1 MTDGMLQ
8 MLKAFD
14 FCIAYFV
21 IQLGRCALISFFILG
36 TVLLVRVFI
45 LKDKVFAKGMAW
57 GIFLV
62 VPFLGKLKAFYEDTI
77 VTLPFL
83 YWQGLCIKYMWV
95 RYGYLLGMIVSAIW
109 LYCKQRKSTKA
120 IKDLKADLG
129 VDGTVYIS
137 ELPVSPFSIGLFKP
151 KIIIPDIMRKE
162 FGETE
167 LHTIIL
173 HEKTHIQLGHIWIF
187 MFWKILAVL
196 LWINPF
202 LIRSMSKLKED
213 MEVICDRVTIGRS
226 GMNATGYGKLV
237 IKSMALLKADMN
249 DAVTFTGEKDF
260 VSAKERIKHIRD
272 YEPCKTGR
280 IVATIICGIVIV
292 VSLVFLTAKISFPRY
307 TELTDVTIMDEN
319 NQVVAQGKEDLFE
332 NVFVFEKNKVEV
344 NNKAFCDTV
353 GSNDI
358 EQKIYYVY
366 WGGYMKIPGIGGA
379 TNCISIED
387 LDKGDKTYIPY
398 KNAGDGFIMKL
409 IKWL

>member
-1 MTDGMLQ
+1 MTDGMIQ
-8 MLKAFD
+8 IAKAFD
-14 FCIAYFV
+14 FCVCYIV
-21 IQLGRCALISFFILG
+21 IQLGRCALISFFVLG
-36 TVLLVRVFI
+36 TLLLIRAFI
-45 LKDKVFAKGMAW
+45 LKDKVFAKGMVW
-57 GIFLV
+57 GIFLI
-62 VPFLGKLKAFYEDTI
+62 VPFMGKLKVFYGDTI

-83 YWQGLCIKYMWV
+83 YWQGLCIKHMWV

-120 IKDLKADLG
+120 IKDLKADSV

-137 ELPVSPFSIGLFKP
+137 ELPVSPFSTGLFKP

-162 FGETE
+162 FSETE
-167 LHTIIL
+167 LHTIML

-237 IKSMALLKADMN
+237 IKSMALLKAEMN

-260 VSAKERIKHIRD
+260 VSAKERIRHIRD

-280 IVATIICGIVIV
+280 IITTIICGTVVV

-319 NQVVAQGKEDLFE
+319 NQVVAQGKEDMFE
-332 NVFVFEKNKVEV
+332 NVLVFGKNKVEI
-344 NNKAFCDTV
+344 NNNAFCDTV
-353 GSNDI
+353 GSNDA

-379 TNCISIED
+379 MNCISIED
-387 LDKGDKTYIPY
+387 LDKGEKTYIPY

>member
-8 MLKAFD
+8 MVKAFD
-14 FCIAYFV
+14 ICVSYFV
-21 IQLGRCALISFFILG
+21 IQLGRCALISFFVLG
-36 TVLLVRVFI
+36 AILLVRVFI
-45 LKDKVFAKGMAW
+45 LKDKVFAKGMVW
-57 GIFLV
+57 GIFLI
-62 VPFLGKLKAFYEDTI
+62 VPFMGKLKVFYGDTI

-95 RYGYLLGMIVSAIW
+95 RCGYLLGMIVSAIW

-237 IKSMALLKADMN
+237 IKSMALLKAEMN

-280 IVATIICGIVIV
+280 IITTIICGTVVV

-319 NQVVAQGKEDLFE
+319 NQVVAQGKEDMFE
-332 NVFVFEKNKVEV
+332 NVLVFEKNKVEI

-353 GSNDI
+353 GSNDT

-379 TNCISIED
+379 MNGICIES
-387 LDKGDKTYIPY
+387 LDKGEKTCVPY
-398 KNAGDGFIMKL
+398 KNVGDSFIVKL

>member
-8 MLKAFD
+8 MVKAFD
-14 FCIAYFV
+14 ICVSYFV
-21 IQLGRCALISFFILG
+21 IQLGRCALISFLVLG
-36 TVLLVRVFI
+36 TVLLVRAFI
-45 LKDKVFAKGMAW
+45 LKDKVFAKGMVW
-57 GIFLV
+57 GIFLI
-62 VPFLGKLKAFYEDTI
+62 VPFMGKLKVFYGDTI

-120 IKDLKADLG
+120 IKDLKADSV
-129 VDGTVYIS
+129 VDGTAYIS

-167 LHTIIL
+167 LHTIML

-213 MEVICDRVTIGRS
+213 MEVICDRVTIGHS
-226 GMNATGYGKLV
+226 GMNATSYGKLV
-237 IKSMALLKADMN
+237 IKSRALLKAEMN
-249 DAVTFTGEKDF
+249 EAVTFTGEKDF
-260 VSAKERIKHIRD
+260 VSAKERIKNIRD
-272 YEPCKTGR
+272 YEPCKTGC
-280 IVATIICGIVIV
+280 IITTIICGTVVV

-344 NNKAFCDTV
+344 NNNAFCDTV

>member
-1 MTDGMLQ
+1 MTDGMLRIV
-8 MLKAFD
+8 KVFD
-14 FCIAYFV
+14 MCVTYFV
-21 IQLGRCALISFFILG
+21 IQLGRCALISFFVLG
-36 TVLLVRVFI
+36 TVLFVRAFI
-45 LKDKVFAKGMAW
+45 LKDKVFTKGMVW
-57 GIFLV
+57 GIFLI
-62 VPFLGKLKAFYEDTI
+62 VPFMGKLKVFYGDTI
-77 VTLPFL
+77 ITMPFL
-83 YWQGLCIKYMWV
+83 YWQGLCIKYVWV

-237 IKSMALLKADMN
+237 IKSMALLKAEMN
-249 DAVTFTGEKDF
+249 EAVTFTGEKNF
-260 VSAKERIKHIRD
+260 VSAKERIKNIRD
-272 YEPCKTGR
+272 YKPCKTGR

-344 NNKAFCDTV
+344 NNNAFCDTV